1 MKPHELKM
9 AIQRNGVAPLYVVL
23 GEEDYLRDQ
32 ALEMIR
38 AAGGSLG
45 SSSSLSFQNGGESEG
60 GNTFCCDVLFGD
72 ETDAGEILS
81 HVQEVPMFSSHRV
94 VVVKWA
100 EKLSAR
106 EGEALIPYFLA
117 PSESTTLVIAA
128 SKLDGRLKWVQTVKN
143 RAVPIDCGALY
154 ESHRPGWIRNE
165 AASLGIRLSPDAV
178 LVLKDLGGQGLY
190 GIRQELDKLAAYV
203 PSQRMVGPQD
213 VEAVCGSEA
222 SASVFD
228 LAGAIGQKNY
238 GLALSIL
245 AKNLEAGEAPLR
257 ILGALIWQYR
267 RLWKAKDGLAQG
279 RNRGE
284 LAKGLGMPPYRQQEF
299 FVLVDRFSP
308 SHFPEAFRLF
318 GETDW
323 ALKGG
328 AAGKPARVLDSLI
341 FALCKSSAQ

>member
-9 AIQRNGVAPLYVVL
+9 AIQRNGVAPLYVII

-72 ETDAGEILS
+72 ETDAAEILS
-81 HVQEVPMFSSHRV
+81 HAQEVPMFSSHRV

-106 EGEALIPYFLA
+106 EGEALIPYFLT

-143 RAVPIDCGALY
+143 RAVLIDCGALY
-154 ESHRPGWIRNE
+154 EGHRPGWIRNE

-190 GIRQELDKLAAYV
+190 GIRQELDKLASYV

-213 VEAVCGSEA
+213 VEAVCGGEA

-328 AAGKPARVLDSLI
+328 AAGKPARVLDSLV